1 LDVLKIILRFQKE
14 LPVENPAPHQ
24 NKFEWQGI
32 IHEALVELD
41 LDKLRAKIAEAESAI
56 FNRLQALGETA
67 GGAEERHA
75 LQDASNTLLTLKR
88 EVLKFPDWRD

>member
-1 LDVLKIILRFQKE
+1 MED
-14 LPVENPAPHQ
+14 PAPHQ
-24 NKFEWQGI
+24 NKFKWQNL

-41 LDKLRAKIAEAESAI
+41 LDKLRDKITDAESVI
-56 FNRLQALGETA
+56 FNRLQTLGENA
-67 GGAEERHA
+67 EGAEERDA

>member
-1 LDVLKIILRFQKE
+1 LFQKE
-14 LPVENPAPHQ
+14 LQVEDPAPHQ
-24 NKFEWQGI
+24 NKFKWQNI

-41 LDKLRAKIAEAESAI
+41 LDKLRDKITEAESVI
-56 FNRLQALGETA
+56 FNRLQTLGENA
-67 GGAEERHA
+67 EGAEERDA

>member
-1 LDVLKIILRFQKE
+1 
-14 LPVENPAPHQ
+14 VEDPAPHQ
-24 NKFEWQGI
+24 NKFKWQNI

-41 LDKLRAKIAEAESAI
+41 LDKLRAKITEAESVI
-56 FNRLQALGETA
+56 FNRLQTLGENA
-67 GGAEERHA
+67 EGAEERDA